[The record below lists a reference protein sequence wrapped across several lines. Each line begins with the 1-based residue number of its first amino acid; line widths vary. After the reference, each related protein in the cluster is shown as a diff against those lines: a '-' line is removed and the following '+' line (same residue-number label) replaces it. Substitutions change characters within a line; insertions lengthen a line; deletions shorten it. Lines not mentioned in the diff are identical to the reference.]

1 MSPRFRLCVLHVCVR
16 PLLAHSP
23 WNRVLTLLVNFAH
36 MSLWIPS
43 SVPLPGCTRSLGS
56 SVCISVPSHAQ
67 HHVAST
73 VHWHCLCVLS
83 CRYHGCPGQL
93 LPLCLL
99 CVLSLIC
106 VNTTIPVSLALSNV
120 CSVQHTRT
128 CSLGWLS
135 VPCLP
140 PGGQGSGAAKPSQC
154 QACG

>member
-1 MSPRFRLCVLHVCVR
+1 MCVFALSWHTHPGIEFSHRWSILHICPCGSPVL
-16 PLLAHSP
+16 
-23 WNRVLTLLVNFAH
+23 
-36 MSLWIPS
+36 SLF
-43 SVPLPGCTRSLGS
+43 PGCTRSLGS

-120 CSVQHTRT
+120 CSAQHTRT

-135 VPCLP
+135 VPRLP
-140 PGGQGSGAAKPSQC
+140 PGGQGGGAAKPSQC